1 MHLAEVLARDWG
13 YLVQQRKQPIKKCLF
28 CVQWDTA
35 EVVTVSFLWET
46 WSSGHLHALTWP
58 SVLTNRLTTASSD
71 LYSLVAVMSD
81 NVGSDDRGYGDLAK
95 KLFKPNRQ
103 LPLNDQCQRVL
114 FLFSFFLFIGQCN
127 VWKYVTVLHIFSCIT
142 SEFPWCGQ
150 PKPNSELWEVLC
162 KYYLPQMT
170 RQTFL
175 LLMLWSDKQPQ
186 AILFTVYF
194 SLLNGRLM
202 LWLIDLSGS
211 QWSCNSTVLWW
222 EHQIMQKNL
231 TLLTLCCKED
241 PWLKHEAL
249 LCLRL
254 IHLFP
259 LCCT

>member
-81 NVGSDDRGYGDLAK
+81 NVGSDDRGYGDLGK
-95 KLFKPNRQ
+95 KQFKPNRQ

-150 PKPNSELWEVLC
+150 PKPNCALRSVVQVLFAPNDPTNVSAPYVVVWQTTAGYSFYSVFFFAEWEAYAVTHW
-162 KYYLPQMT
+162 PV
-170 RQTFL
+170 
-175 LLMLWSDKQPQ
+175 WVS
-186 AILFTVYF
+186 V
-194 SLLNGRLM
+194 
-202 LWLIDLSGS
+202 
-211 QWSCNSTVLWW
+211 
-222 EHQIMQKNL
+222 IM
-231 TLLTLCCKED
+231 
-241 PWLKHEAL
+241 
-249 LCLRL
+249 
-254 IHLFP
+254 
-259 LCCT
+259 